1 MARIMGTSC
10 EHVCTFMIMYH

>member
-1 MARIMGTSC
+1 MAIIMGTSY